1 MKIQGL
7 QKLSLVDYPG
17 ITACTVFLGG
27 CNFRC
32 PFCHNPDLVLP
43 ERFGPSVDEEELFRF
58 LQKRSRVLDG
68 VCISGGEPLMQ
79 KDLPELLK
87 KIKGMGY
94 QIKLDTNGSYPAQ
107 LRRLCGDGLVDYVAM
122 DIKNSTQSY
131 AMTAGA
137 EHLDLTFVKE
147 SAAFLLEGDL
157 PYEFRT
163 TVVKELHTESDFEEI
178 GKWLAGEEQYY
189 LQTFSAEHGA
199 LNEGL
204 HACDE
209 EKMLRFLNI
218 LRKSIPNAALRKI

>member
-1 MKIQGL
+1 MRIQGF

-17 ITACTVFLGG
+17 ITACTIFLGG

-43 ERFGPSVDEEELFRF
+43 ERFGPSVDEEELLRF

-68 VCISGGEPLMQ
+68 VCVSGGEPLMQ

-87 KIKGMGY
+87 KIKDLGY

-107 LRRLCGDGLVDYVAM
+107 LRRLCRDGLVDYVAM
-122 DIKNSTQSY
+122 DIKNSAQSY
-131 AMTAGA
+131 AMTVGV
-137 EHLDLTFVKE
+137 ERLDLTFVKE

-163 TVVKELHTESDFEEI
+163 TVVKEFHTESDFEEI
-178 GKWLAGEEQYY
+178 GKWLAGKEKYY
-189 LQTFSAEHGA
+189 LQTFSAEHGV
-199 LNEGL
+199 LKEGL
-204 HACDE
+204 HAYDE
-209 EKMLRFLNI
+209 EEMLRFVNI
-218 LRKSIPNAALRKI
+218 LRRYIPNAVLRKI